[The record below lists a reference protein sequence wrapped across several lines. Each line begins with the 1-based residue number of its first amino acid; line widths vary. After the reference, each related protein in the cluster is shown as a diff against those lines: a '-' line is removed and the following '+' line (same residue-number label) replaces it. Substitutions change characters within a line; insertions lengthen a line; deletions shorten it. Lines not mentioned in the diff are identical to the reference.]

1 MSIELTKEDR
11 LRILRELQTKK
22 CFCGAKKAEG
32 QTFCRQDYYKL
43 PPKMRTALY
52 SRFADGYEEAY
63 TEARDWLKERAHPAV
78 TGVE

>member
-1 MSIELTKEDR
+1 MTNTDTITKDER

-43 PPKMRTALY
+43 PPSMRT
-52 SRFADGYEEAY
+52 E
-63 TEARDWLKERAHPAV
+63 PV
-78 TGVE
+78 